1 MPLSY
6 IKVSFSLLYF
16 ALVFLNIQFYKQLP
30 IWSRPS
36 LTKQS
41 LVMYQLTRR
50 VLNCYMHYY
59 NININI
65 FHDILGLTIM
75 SLNSYLTKNN
85 VHGGSKY
92 CHSTI
97 NKFSFISGTI
107 RWLIANESPILDLQR
122 LQIDLFICV
131 AQIKQVNNFYGI
143 RPKLNITAEMY

>member
-1 MPLSY
+1 
-6 IKVSFSLLYF
+6 
-16 ALVFLNIQFYKQLP
+16 
-30 IWSRPS
+30 
-36 LTKQS
+36 
-41 LVMYQLTRR
+41 
-50 VLNCYMHYY
+50 
-59 NININI
+59 
-65 FHDILGLTIM
+65 M

-97 NKFSFISGTI
+97 NILSFISGTI

-143 RPKLNITAEMY
+143 GPKLNITAEMY

>member
-1 MPLSY
+1 
-6 IKVSFSLLYF
+6 
-16 ALVFLNIQFYKQLP
+16 
-30 IWSRPS
+30 
-36 LTKQS
+36 
-41 LVMYQLTRR
+41 
-50 VLNCYMHYY
+50 
-59 NININI
+59 
-65 FHDILGLTIM
+65 M

-85 VHGGSKY
+85 VRGGSKY

-143 RPKLNITAEMY
+143 RPKLNITVRELHSVNLAWL